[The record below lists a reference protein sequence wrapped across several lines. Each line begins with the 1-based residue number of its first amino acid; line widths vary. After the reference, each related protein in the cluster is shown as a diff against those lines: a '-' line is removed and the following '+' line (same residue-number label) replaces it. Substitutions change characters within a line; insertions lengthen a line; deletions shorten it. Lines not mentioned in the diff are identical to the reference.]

1 MGSVPSHGE
10 RSDPGTIVYQ
20 ACRDGHTTALNEVLK
35 HLDEIERK
43 KALESRFKDGDDFA
57 TPLIIAAH
65 NGNLKAVQILLKY
78 KPGIELRGNLKH
90 DDELVQD
97 CTPLWAAAAAGNFDV
112 VKKLITQRAKVDSKD
127 LTGSTPLRAA
137 AQKGYLDIVS
147 CLVRNGADV
156 NACKNDGSTAL
167 FPACY
172 HGHTDVVDFLIE
184 CGANV
189 KVKDKDDYTALH
201 CATRQGF
208 IAIANKLLSHRALQ
222 QRSKHRLTPLL
233 SASNN
238 CQMEMIEY
246 LISRPMYTKQQRID
260 ALELLGATIA
270 NDPDAYDIDNAFRYI
285 KRGMRERFQN
295 KLKPLPKRHMKSIK
309 AYENRQ
315 ETQTLTDVDKLKGKD
330 RAIQM
335 EGLIIRERIL
345 GHCNKELR
353 SPIRYCGTVIADSGD
368 FDVSFLLWRRALKIS
383 KFCNEPINED
393 VEGLTALFARMV
405 PGENV
410 LDIELIEE
418 VFEQLVLEFEKLTEK
433 SQLGKSQTKR
443 QDTRAM
449 ATQLERLTYSSLY
462 LLMIYA
468 NVTQAEDDKKP
479 GRLDLLQRFRRQDPR
494 TRKGDTLLHLAACC
508 NTVITDSHVRSVCKL
523 PCVKTM
529 TLLSLGGFDVNA
541 LNPKGDTPLHVAVT
555 FKPNP
560 NEANTLKAML
570 ELLIDSGA
578 DPKLENI
585 YGQTAINYCA
595 TDEAR
600 RILSERSGLEAITV
614 HSRDTDSSRF
624 RSQDPV
630 ERSTTISNFSDVV
643 KVTVLAQSW
652 CSPFSALSYLTKEF
666 AFHLAEN
673 TRVEVNLLV
682 PDESLREV
690 DKLDAERRGI
700 TIAEAKVHPGF
711 RDPIERLY
719 FPPNNL
725 VTNVVVALN
734 HRLGKIAHVLR
745 EHGLTEKRIQMVHS
759 LNSNRETNVG
769 LCEEADLAVGLG
781 SKLTSELT
789 VSLRYQSKKVIKLTP
804 GIFSE
809 FADLNHVDENGGDFR
824 ILVLSG
830 NESTEFR
837 DDRFHIAAQTISSL
851 RDSSFYLVVIGVEKD
866 KRSEFLKK
874 CRENDVAEQ
883 QLIMKDYPVGEEDL
897 KRLFCEVDL
906 AIMLSAKDECGL
918 IALCALSAGLPLYVC
933 GDSAFADSLREVPLG
948 RASIIENA
956 ENFEN
961 WTRPI
966 KDAKVADRK
975 FRLNE
980 AKKLRSN
987 FEETHN
993 WKTQIESLVKQM
1005 LDMFKG
1011 D

>member
-35 HLDEIERK
+35 HLDERERK

-57 TPLIIAAH
+57 TPLITAAH

-97 CTPLWAAAAAGNFDV
+97 CTPLWAAAAAGHFDV

-184 CGANV
+184 RGANV
-189 KVKDKDDYTALH
+189 NVKDKDDYTALH

-208 IAIANKLLSHRALQ
+208 IAIANKLLSHGALQ

-238 CQMEMIEY
+238 CQMEMMEY

-295 KLKPLPKRHMKSIK
+295 KPQPLLKRHMKSIK

-315 ETQTLTDVDKLKGKD
+315 ETQTLKELDKLKGKD

-353 SPIRYCGTVIADSGD
+353 SPIRYRGTVIADSGD
-368 FDVSFLLWRRALKIS
+368 FDVSFLLWHRALKIS
-383 KFCNEPINED
+383 KFCDEHINED

-418 VFEQLVLEFEKLTEK
+418 VFEQLVLAFERLTEK
-433 SQLGKSQTKR
+433 SKLGKSQNKR

-449 ATQLERLTYSSLY
+449 ATQLERLTYSALY

-560 NEANTLKAML
+560 NEENTLKAML

-578 DPKLENI
+578 DPKLENT
-585 YGQTAINYCA
+585 YGQTAITYCA

-600 RILSERSGLEAITV
+600 RILSKRSGLEAITV
-614 HSRDTDSSRF
+614 HSRDVSKYLKFVSPHYVLSFLIIIDVAKNKWSVK
-624 RSQDPV
+624 PIV
-630 ERSTTISNFSDVV
+630 VTIS
-643 KVTVLAQSW
+643 
-652 CSPFSALSYLTKEF
+652 
-666 AFHLAEN
+666 
-673 TRVEVNLLV
+673 
-682 PDESLREV
+682 
-690 DKLDAERRGI
+690 
-700 TIAEAKVHPGF
+700 
-711 RDPIERLY
+711 
-719 FPPNNL
+719 
-725 VTNVVVALN
+725 
-734 HRLGKIAHVLR
+734 
-745 EHGLTEKRIQMVHS
+745 
-759 LNSNRETNVG
+759 
-769 LCEEADLAVGLG
+769 
-781 SKLTSELT
+781 
-789 VSLRYQSKKVIKLTP
+789 
-804 GIFSE
+804 
-809 FADLNHVDENGGDFR
+809 
-824 ILVLSG
+824 
-830 NESTEFR
+830 
-837 DDRFHIAAQTISSL
+837 
-851 RDSSFYLVVIGVEKD
+851 
-866 KRSEFLKK
+866 
-874 CRENDVAEQ
+874 
-883 QLIMKDYPVGEEDL
+883 
-897 KRLFCEVDL
+897 
-906 AIMLSAKDECGL
+906 
-918 IALCALSAGLPLYVC
+918 
-933 GDSAFADSLREVPLG
+933 
-948 RASIIENA
+948 
-956 ENFEN
+956 
-961 WTRPI
+961 
-966 KDAKVADRK
+966 
-975 FRLNE
+975 
-980 AKKLRSN
+980 
-987 FEETHN
+987 
-993 WKTQIESLVKQM
+993 
-1005 LDMFKG
+1005 
-1011 D
+1011 

>member
-167 FPACY
+167 FPACF
-172 HGHTDVVDFLIE
+172 HGHTNVVDFLIE
-184 CGANV
+184 RGANV
-189 KVKDKDDYTALH
+189 NVKDKDDYTALH

-315 ETQTLTDVDKLKGKD
+315 ETQTLTEVDKLKGKD

-449 ATQLERLTYSSLY
+449 ATQLERLTYSALY

-479 GRLDLLQRFRRQDPR
+479 GRLDLLQRFCRQDPR
-494 TRKGDTLLHLAACC
+494 TREGDTLLHLAACY
-508 NTVITDSHVRSVCKL
+508 NTVITDSHIRSVCKL

-529 TLLSLGGFDVNA
+529 TLLLLGGFDVNA
-541 LNPKGDTPLHVAVT
+541 LNPKGDTPLHIAVT

-560 NEANTLKAML
+560 NEANTLKAIL
-570 ELLIDSGA
+570 ELLIDFGA

-585 YGQTAINYCA
+585 YGQTAMNYCA

-600 RILSERSGLEAITV
+600 RILSEKSGLEAMTF
-614 HSRDTDSSRF
+614 HSRDVSKYIKFISPHYVLSFLIIVDVAKNEESVKSM
-624 RSQDPV
+624 V
-630 ERSTTISNFSDVV
+630 VTIS
-643 KVTVLAQSW
+643 
-652 CSPFSALSYLTKEF
+652 
-666 AFHLAEN
+666 
-673 TRVEVNLLV
+673 
-682 PDESLREV
+682 
-690 DKLDAERRGI
+690 
-700 TIAEAKVHPGF
+700 
-711 RDPIERLY
+711 
-719 FPPNNL
+719 
-725 VTNVVVALN
+725 
-734 HRLGKIAHVLR
+734 
-745 EHGLTEKRIQMVHS
+745 
-759 LNSNRETNVG
+759 
-769 LCEEADLAVGLG
+769 
-781 SKLTSELT
+781 
-789 VSLRYQSKKVIKLTP
+789 
-804 GIFSE
+804 
-809 FADLNHVDENGGDFR
+809 
-824 ILVLSG
+824 
-830 NESTEFR
+830 
-837 DDRFHIAAQTISSL
+837 
-851 RDSSFYLVVIGVEKD
+851 
-866 KRSEFLKK
+866 
-874 CRENDVAEQ
+874 
-883 QLIMKDYPVGEEDL
+883 
-897 KRLFCEVDL
+897 
-906 AIMLSAKDECGL
+906 
-918 IALCALSAGLPLYVC
+918 
-933 GDSAFADSLREVPLG
+933 
-948 RASIIENA
+948 
-956 ENFEN
+956 
-961 WTRPI
+961 
-966 KDAKVADRK
+966 
-975 FRLNE
+975 
-980 AKKLRSN
+980 
-987 FEETHN
+987 
-993 WKTQIESLVKQM
+993 
-1005 LDMFKG
+1005 
-1011 D
+1011 